1 MQAAW
6 RVHCA
11 SKLSSGG
18 RSRIEQVQMS
28 LHLGEQC
35 SNQCNGLPAP
45 ICLQQRCCG
54 SSEAP
59 EVT

>member
-6 RVHCA
+6 KVHYA
-11 SKLSSGG
+11 SKLPSGG
-18 RSRIEQVQMS
+18 RSCIGQVQMS

-45 ICLQQRCCG
+45 IVLQQRCCG
-54 SSEAP
+54 SREAP